1 MESSF
6 KTGSQFCR
14 LPFRPELNM
23 NPMPSEIARCRN
35 TRSAGQ
41 TGYIVGLLKLLGV
54 PKQMLYVQRL
64 RENGSFWLR
73 KINHL
78 EVLEQARQLYRMQIV
93 CVHPDKAGGSLER
106 TIQLNDTWGKIRE
119 RFKEHGHELC

>member
-1 MESSF
+1 
-6 KTGSQFCR
+6 
-14 LPFRPELNM
+14 M
-23 NPMPSEIARCRN
+23 NSTPLDLSRCKHTKAARH
-35 TRSAGQ
+35 

-54 PKQMLYVQRL
+54 PKQMLYVQSL
-64 RENGSFWLR
+64 RDNGSFWLR

-78 EVLEQARQLYRMQIV
+78 EVLEQARELYRMQIV

-119 RFKEHGHELC
+119 RFKEHGHELW